1 MDSGDSKENESQVR
15 RRSNRLSSPTVFSLA
30 DPKHKPLLGRKRKT
44 NKDDDAPSRAVNGPS
59 KEANSL
65 AEEEDDEPTVKNQK
79 LQKGADMAA
88 NGNDRGD
95 GDQTDVEMDDSVD
108 QDTDMDSE
116 EEAEEDHELV
126 KFKSR
131 RDFKLSADVQEENLE
146 PGMSLRSRRS
156 IHETEDTEPTKHH
169 YSLKTTFIKPSSLG
183 SVPVQLK
190 PLENIKG
197 LSRRSFLKDQDH
209 TKEKTRAS
217 TKPLNDYTS
226 RPALF
231 YRPAEADRNLIVTNN
246 FPIIKQVP
254 QHKSTEFKNVKKSVT
269 LRATPTSTSKG
280 STWYVWKLLLW
291 ALILVFLALGLCAY
305 QKFSMLKTDVVQPNI
320 QENFNADMA
329 ALQLLYPS
337 QRSVFWKRSIR
348 HLQRHLQTVNPT
360 EPVSLILTGGLK
372 AERTLACLARSLAT
386 AYSVS
391 LNNGS
396 ILEIDGTTRTAQD
409 SDQVK
414 LDIDT
419 ALRKAFD
426 GNKSAAVV
434 HRFEELPPGSTLI
447 FYRYCDHENAAY
459 KKVFLVFTVMLS
471 VDKIETDSS
480 LSAVEDM
487 VHDQIKEK
495 FVTSNKSTM
504 FNQMDVDKLSGL
516 WSRISHLIL
525 PVAAEEKTEQ
535 EGCGS

>member
-15 RRSNRLSSPTVFSLA
+15 RRSNRLSSPAVFSLA
-30 DPKHKPLLGRKRKT
+30 DPKHKPLLGRKRKA
-44 NKDDDAPSRAVNGPS
+44 NKDDAPSRAVNGS
-59 KEANSL
+59 KEVNSL
-65 AEEEDDEPTVKNQK
+65 AEDEDEEPPVKSPKRQK
-79 LQKGADMAA
+79 ESEMAE

-95 GDQTDVEMDDSVD
+95 GDQADVEMDDNVD

-116 EEAEEDHELV
+116 EEAEEDNAFLISE
-126 KFKSR
+126 SR
-131 RDFKLSADVQEENLE
+131 RGFKLSADVQEENLE

-169 YSLKTTFIKPSSLG
+169 HSLKTTFIERSSMG
-183 SVPVQLK
+183 AVPVQLK
-190 PLENIKG
+190 PLENLKG
-197 LSRRSFLKDQDH
+197 LSRRRYLNDQDH
-209 TKEKTRAS
+209 TQEKTRAS
-217 TKPLNDYTS
+217 TKPLNDYTP

-231 YRPAEADRNLIVTNN
+231 YRPAEANRNLIVLTNN
-246 FPIIKQVP
+246 LPTRKQVP
-254 QHKSTEFKNVKKSVT
+254 QLKNTELKNLKKPLTS
-269 LRATPTSTSKG
+269 RATPTSTSKG
-280 STWYVWKLLLW
+280 CTWYMWKLLLM
-291 ALILVFLALGLCAY
+291 ALILVFLALGFY
-305 QKFSMLKTDVVQPNI
+305 ISHSFMLRTDVVQPNI
-320 QENFNADMA
+320 QENLNADMA

-337 QRSVFWKRSIR
+337 QRSVFWKRSVR
-348 HLQRHLQTVNPT
+348 HLQGHLQTVNPT

-396 ILEIDGTTRTAQD
+396 ILEIDGTTKTGQD

-426 GNKSAAVV
+426 GNKSAAVI

-495 FVTSNKSTM
+495 FVTPNKSAM

-516 WSRISHLIL
+516 WSRISHVIL
-525 PVAAEEKTEQ
+525 PVAAEEKTER